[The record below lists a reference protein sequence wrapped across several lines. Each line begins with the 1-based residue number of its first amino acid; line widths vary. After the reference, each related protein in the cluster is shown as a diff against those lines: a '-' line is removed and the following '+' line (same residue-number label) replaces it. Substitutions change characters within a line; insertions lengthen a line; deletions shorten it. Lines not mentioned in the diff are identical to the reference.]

1 MVKVP
6 ARQVGAALLISSTA
20 LTMSQPALAQSR
32 QAGGSDDDII
42 PQIIVTA
49 ERGAAALKDVPM
61 AVDVATGEQLKNYN
75 ILDLKDVASLAPG
88 LQISSEGRSNIA
100 TLRGISFEPDIGG
113 PAAVAVYYNEIPVDI
128 QTAATALYDIK
139 QIEVLR
145 GPQGTLRGRTAP
157 AGAITV
163 TTATADLHEIDGY
176 AQGTFTTLAG
186 RNLQGAASVPL
197 VEDALA
203 IRVAGLLD
211 RNRGNQVR
219 NLTNGRR
226 SRQSIESGRAAIAAA
241 PAENVAMNLTY
252 QYLDNEMRESI
263 AVMGAGNRP
272 SLLSPFVNGPS
283 LRAKDRKGVSEGLGY
298 LRNRTHILT
307 FDADWTLG
315 NHVVSV
321 LAGYQRGRYF
331 SQYDTDIGNAVA
343 DYAQYL
349 DVANRSR
356 DITGEARLTSQF
368 EGFFN
373 YTLGV
378 FYNKSTTD
386 SASSLR
392 TDSFFS
398 LTAPPTPIPASQLR
412 LPLLAA
418 VDIEND
424 SSDLAFFGSARF
436 QVSDR
441 LKLELGARLTRSRA
455 SAQSYLAVTTTGSPA
470 LGVPAGVI
478 LPRRA
483 TVDPDYVNMQNWP
496 LTGTASVSYD
506 FTPDMTGYASYGRS
520 FRRGSAQLG
529 VNSPLDSDLLVLDPE
544 RSNALELGFKANLF
558 DRRVKVNLAA
568 FYQKFDGFIGLTSV
582 VTAPNRDGVI
592 SGAPANLSFN
602 GDAISKGVE
611 AQIEARIT
619 RAWNVGLS
627 ASYARSRYD
636 NARTP
641 CNDYNFDGK
650 PDTQGT
656 RAVPIGQQVSFCT
669 RNDRISE
676 TPDFSL
682 SANTEYAIDLGDI
695 EPFIRGLV
703 TYRTGF
709 YSQLASYRYNA
720 YSNANLYVGIR
731 NRTTGWDLTL
741 FVKNL
746 FDTTQVRSVSNDGNL
761 QVATGTTTRTGTPTP
776 FLSNYRAV
784 YSGLPREFGLT
795 GRVAF

>member
-1 MVKVP
+1 MVKAFSRP
-6 ARQVGAALLISSTA
+6 LKAAFFITSILASSG
-20 LTMSQPALAQSR
+20 PALAQSS
-32 QAGGSDDDII
+32 QNSEGGEDVSAE
-42 PQIIVTA
+42 IIVTA

-75 ILDLKDVASLAPG
+75 ILDLKDVSSLAPG
-88 LQISSEGRSNIA
+88 LQISAEGRSNIA

-128 QTAATALYDIK
+128 QTAATALYDIR

-163 TTATADLHEIDGY
+163 TTQKADLRALDGY
-176 AQGTFTTLAG
+176 AQGTLTTLSG
-186 RNLQGAASVPL
+186 RNLQGAVSVP
-197 VEDALA
+197 VIEDRLA
-203 IRVAGLLD
+203 IRVAGLFD

-226 SRQSIESGRAAIAAA
+226 SKQEIESGRVSIAAA
-241 PAENVAMNLTY
+241 PTDDLKMNLTY
-252 QYLDNEMRESI
+252 QYLDNDLRESI
-263 AVMGAGNRP
+263 AVIGTGNRP
-272 SLLSPFVNGPS
+272 SLLSPFVNGPL
-283 LRAKDRKGVSEGLGY
+283 LRADDRKAVSEGLGR
-298 LRNRTHILT
+298 LRNRTHIVTL
-307 FDADWTLG
+307 DADWTIG
-315 NHVVSV
+315 NQVVS
-321 LAGYQRGRYF
+321 LLGGYQRGRY
-331 SQYDTDIGNAVA
+331 SSRYDTDIGNAV
-343 DYAQYL
+343 DNYDQYL
-349 DVANRSR
+349 AVANRSH
-356 DITGEARLTSQF
+356 DITGEARITSQF

-373 YTLGV
+373 YTVGV
-378 FYNKSTTD
+378 FYSKTKTRN
-386 SASSLR
+386 ASEVR

-398 LTAPPTPIPASQLR
+398 LTAPPTPIPAAQLR
-412 LPLLAA
+412 LPLLAS
-418 VDIEND
+418 VDIAND

-436 QVSDR
+436 RVSDR

-455 SAQSYLAVTTTGSPA
+455 TAQSYLAVTTTGSPA

-483 TVDPDYVNMQNWP
+483 TVDPRYVHMQNWP
-496 LTGTASVSYD
+496 LTGTASLSYD

-529 VNSPLDSDLLVLDPE
+529 VNSPLDSSLLVLDPE
-544 RSNALELGFKANLF
+544 RSNAVEIGFKANLF
-558 DRRVKVNLAA
+558 DRRVKINFAA

-602 GDAISKGVE
+602 GDAISKGLEV
-611 AQIEARIT
+611 QIDARIA
-619 RAWNVGLS
+619 RGWNLGVS
-627 ASYARSRYD
+627 ASYAHSRYD
-636 NARTP
+636 NAVTP

-676 TPDFSL
+676 TPDFAL
-682 SANTEYAIDLGDI
+682 SANSEYAIDVGNLQ
-695 EPFIRGLV
+695 PFIRGLV
-703 TYRTGF
+703 NYRGGF
-709 YSQLASYRYNA
+709 YSQLASYHYDA
-720 YSNANLYVGIR
+720 YTNANIYLGVR
-731 NRTTGWDLTL
+731 NRTSGWDLTI
-741 FVKNL
+741 FVKNV
-746 FDTTQVRSVSNDGNL
+746 FDTTQIRSVSNDGNL
-761 QVATGTTTRTGTPTP
+761 QVATSTTTRRGTPTP

-784 YSGLPREFGLT
+784 YTAAPREFGLT
-795 GRVAF
+795 GRVEF